1 MGKFNQNF
9 YPEYCMCIYTQV
21 CVLRES
27 LDELVPRFQRRGE
40 PKSWTEKFRI
50 SQWCFKVSFASN
62 IQLCCGFHLIPG
74 TTSRGRSSASKVEY
88 AKRFSLKKLILS
100 LKLYKLSK
108 MNIFQMLRKQGIC
121 FQLSIIKARNA
132 FSHLWQRKT
141 EHWRSR
147 STEGIKVIYPQGKAR
162 SQGKCREIKSHTG
175 TFSIR
180 EFIYSILRM
189 FCIFTWAIHLF
200 IPYWE
205 L

>member
-1 MGKFNQNF
+1 MSW
-9 YPEYCMCIYTQV
+9 YP
-21 CVLRES
+21 
-27 LDELVPRFQRRGE
+27 DFRGE
-40 PKSWTEKFRI
+40 ENQSLELRNLESANGASRCLLLAIYSSVVGFI
-50 SQWCFKVSFASN
+50 SYQE
-62 IQLCCGFHLIPG
+62 P
-74 TTSRGRSSASKVEY
+74 RGRSSASKVEY

-108 MNIFQMLRKQGIC
+108 KNIFQMLRKQGIC

-132 FSHLWQRKT
+132 FSHLWQRKP
-141 EHWRSR
+141 EPWRSR

-162 SQGKCREIKSHTG
+162 SQVKCREIKSHTG

-200 IPYWE
+200 ILYWE